1 MANQNQ
7 NQNPSANLPA
17 VISTFLS
24 ESRPM
29 LAQYANKSCAMGP
42 FLRSAM
48 LAIIND
54 KKLIEAIKTDK
65 GKASLLGALQ
75 HAAITGLS
83 LNPSEGKACLIPY
96 GDKVQYLIM
105 KNGRIE
111 QAMNTGKVKYI
122 MGDVIRERDT
132 ARIVK
137 TMNGDIVEH
146 EIGLDERGKIR
157 GFYAAMM
164 LSDGEQHVTYMT
176 TKEVEEHRDKYAK
189 GLLWTYD
196 DKYSDAK
203 KGDKKAD
210 HAWHK
215 SFEGQGIKTVIR
227 RLLSRVAIAEESSV
241 DEMNKFDEMTAEA
254 KPDPTAPPTDIKDRF
269 EAATEET
276 ASQTASQEQ
285 PKKDDLPLAG
295 KSSTADPQPQ
305 EAEEQ
310 KVEEYPTQKTPPL
323 AEEPVP
329 AASTGG
335 SATRPEESEDTGGA
349 TQNEMDIF

>member
-1 MANQNQ
+1 MSNQQQ

-54 KKLIEAIKTDK
+54 YKLIEAIKTDK

-75 HAAITGLS
+75 HAAVTGLS
-83 LNPSEGKACLIPY
+83 LNPSEGKSCLIPY
-96 GDKVQYLIM
+96 GEKIQYLIM

-146 EIGLDERGKIR
+146 EISLDERGKIR

-176 TKEVEEHRDKYAK
+176 MKEMEEHRDRYGK
-189 GLLWTYD
+189 GISKPD
-196 DKYSDAK
+196 S
-203 KGDKKAD
+203 
-210 HAWHK
+210 AWRK

-227 RLLSRVAIAEESSV
+227 RLLSRVAISEESSV

-254 KPDPTAPPTDIKDRF
+254 KPDPAAPSPDISERFTA
-269 EAATEET
+269 AADQGT
-276 ASQTASQEQ
+276 SQEAEQAQ
-285 PKKDDLPLAG
+285 PEKDDLPLAG
-295 KSSTADPQPQ
+295 KSSAVEEKKSEP
-305 EAEEQ
+305 AEEQ
-310 KVEEYPTQKTPPL
+310 KAEEQPAQKELPL
-323 AEEPVP
+323 AEEPV
-329 AASTGG
+329 ASQ
-335 SATRPEESEDTGGA
+335 EEK
-349 TQNEMDIF
+349 DIF